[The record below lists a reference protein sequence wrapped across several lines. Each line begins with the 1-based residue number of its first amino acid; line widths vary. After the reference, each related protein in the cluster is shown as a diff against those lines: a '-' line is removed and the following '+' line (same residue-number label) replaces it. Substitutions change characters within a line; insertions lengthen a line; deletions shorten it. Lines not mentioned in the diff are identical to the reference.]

1 MRIAFFISPHG
12 FGHAARAAAVM
23 EALHAQDPST
33 RFDLFTTVPEWF
45 FRHSLD
51 SLFRHHP
58 CVADVGLRQTSPLEF
73 DVEATRDAVEA
84 FISRAPR
91 DADSLAEQVDELGCS
106 AVVCDISPLGLM
118 VTERAGLPSV
128 LVENFTWDWLYEPL
142 VAQDPAFGPIVDWMR
157 ARFAG
162 AGQRIQAR
170 PRCDPLAKSD
180 LVVPPI
186 SRPARLARP
195 NVRAE
200 LEVASDAPLVL
211 ITMGGVSQP
220 LPFLA
225 ELRKRDEVT
234 FVVTGSEQITR
245 EGNLRLF
252 HKAARVFM
260 PDLIRAA
267 DWVVAKLGY
276 GTLAEVWAAGRPLGY
291 VGRSD
296 FRETGPLKDFAR
308 SEIPSLEIS
317 EADFSTGTWIDRIDD
332 LLALGSAPEK
342 ITNGSEVAARWI
354 MEATAKV

>member
-1 MRIAFFISPHG
+1 
-12 FGHAARAAAVM
+12 M

-51 SLFRHHP
+51 GLCRHHP
-58 CVADVGLRQTSPLEF
+58 CVADVGLRQTSALEF

-84 FISRAPR
+84 FISQAPR
-91 DADSLAEQVDELGCS
+91 DADSLADRVKGLGCS

-118 VTERAGLPSV
+118 VAERAGLPSV

-142 VAQDPAFGPIVDWMR
+142 AAQDPEFVPIVEWMR
-157 ARFAG
+157 ARFAE

-170 PRCDPLAKSD
+170 PRCEPLAKSD

-186 SRPARLARP
+186 SCRPRRERP
-195 NVRAE
+195 DVRAE
-200 LEVASDAPLVL
+200 LDVGGDAPLVL

-225 ELRKRDEVT
+225 ELRKRDDVT
-234 FVVTGSEQITR
+234 FVVTGSEHPFVRVGPSRLMTR

-252 HKAARVFM
+252 HSAARVFI

-342 ITNGSEVAARWI
+342 GTNGSEAAARWI
-354 MEATAKV
+354 MEATVKV

>member
-1 MRIAFFISPHG
+1 
-12 FGHAARAAAVM
+12 M

-33 RFDLFTTVPEWF
+33 RFDLFTTVPEWL

-51 SLFRHHP
+51 GLFRHHP
-58 CVADVGLRQTSPLEF
+58 YVADVGLRQTSALEF

-84 FISRAPR
+84 FISQAPR
-91 DADSLAEQVDELGCS
+91 DADSLADRVNGLGCS

-118 VTERAGLPSV
+118 VAERAGLPSV

-142 VAQDPAFGPIVDWMR
+142 ATQDPAFVPIVEWMR
-157 ARFAG
+157 ARFAE

-170 PRCDPLAKSD
+170 PRCEPLAKSD

-186 SRPARLARP
+186 SRRP
-195 NVRAE
+195 RRERPDVRAE
-200 LEVASDAPLVL
+200 LDVGGDAPLVL

-225 ELRKRDEVT
+225 ELRKRDDVT
-234 FVVTGSEQITR
+234 FVVTGSEHPFVRVGPSRLMTR

-252 HKAARVFM
+252 HSAARVFM
-260 PDLIRAA
+260 PDLIRTA

-296 FRETGPLKDFAR
+296 FRETGPLKNFAR

-342 ITNGSEVAARWI
+342 GTNGSEAAARWI

>member
-1 MRIAFFISPHG
+1 
-12 FGHAARAAAVM
+12 M

-51 SLFRHHP
+51 GLCRHHP
-58 CVADVGLRQTSPLEF
+58 CVVDVGLRQTSPLEF

-84 FISRAPR
+84 FISQAPR
-91 DADSLAEQVDELGCS
+91 DAEALAEQVNGLGCS

-118 VTERAGLPSV
+118 VAERAGLPSV

-142 VAQDPAFGPIVDWMR
+142 AVRDPAFVPIVEWMR
-157 ARFAG
+157 ARFAE

-170 PRCDPLAKSD
+170 PRCELLAKSD

-186 SRPARLARP
+186 SRRP
-195 NVRAE
+195 RRERPDVRAE
-200 LEVASDAPLVL
+200 LEVGGDAPLVL

-225 ELRKRDEVT
+225 ELRKRDDVI
-234 FVVTGSEQITR
+234 FVVTGSEQMTQ

-252 HKAARVFM
+252 NNAARVFM

-296 FRETGPLKDFAR
+296 FRETGPLEDFAR

-317 EADFSTGTWIDRIDD
+317 ETDFSTGTWIDRIDD

-342 ITNGSEVAARWI
+342 GTNGSEAAARWI